1 MSTCTSYVLCGWA
14 KLKWNVILKTDFS
27 VWALEV
33 EEALGN
39 DNFLLEAQNL
49 AIMCEIT

>member
-1 MSTCTSYVLCGWA
+1 MSIHVSMCGWA
-14 KLKWNVILKTDFS
+14 KLKWNVILKTHFS

-39 DNFLLEAQNL
+39 DFLLEAQFL